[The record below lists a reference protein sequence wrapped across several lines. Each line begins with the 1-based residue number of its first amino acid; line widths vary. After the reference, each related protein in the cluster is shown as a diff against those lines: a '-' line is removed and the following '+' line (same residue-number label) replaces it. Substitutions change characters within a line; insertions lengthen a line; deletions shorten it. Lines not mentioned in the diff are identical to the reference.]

1 MSILFTLD
9 ISFLFKYRPF
19 KISININDYTK
30 RRKTFNIFDFPNQLI
45 SDINAGKISSRYSH
59 DNTITLTDGV
69 TCLNMDCSGFA
80 CYYLQ
85 KIGQLK
91 ALQEIKD
98 FVSQSKHIAPEDIK
112 RIYTKE
118 FAIFFRQA
126 EKFAILAQNYES
138 GRFNERRYNCF
149 HFSLYKR
156 KPYYDC

>member
-91 ALQEIKD
+91 ALQEI
-98 FVSQSKHIAPEDIK
+98 
-112 RIYTKE
+112 
-118 FAIFFRQA
+118 
-126 EKFAILAQNYES
+126 
-138 GRFNERRYNCF
+138 
-149 HFSLYKR
+149 
-156 KPYYDC
+156 

>member
-118 FAIFFRQA
+118 FAIFSGRLK
-126 EKFAILAQNYES
+126 KFAILAQNYES

>member
-1 MSILFTLD
+1 MI
-9 ISFLFKYRPF
+9 IQKGE
-19 KISININDYTK
+19 
-30 RRKTFNIFDFPNQLI
+30 KTFNIFDFPNQLI

-126 EKFAILAQNYES
+126 EKIRNIGSELRIRQI
-138 GRFNERRYNCF
+138 
-149 HFSLYKR
+149 
-156 KPYYDC
+156 